1 MSEFIINDY
10 LLRQEAASIVAD
22 ILTETQEGDDI
33 QDLIHQS
40 CDGHE
45 WVIYTYKALKLC
57 AECNTTDGEAMLDG
71 MGQTFTDIEEHAVAV
86 AFWTLV
92 CACQDAL
99 TQKEAAQ

>member
-22 ILTETQEGDDI
+22 ILTDCQEGEDI
-33 QDLIHQS
+33 QDLIHQA

-57 AECNTTDGEAMLDG
+57 AECNTTEGEAMLE
-71 MGQTFTDIEEHAVAV
+71 DIGESFNNIREHAVVV
-86 AFWTLV
+86 AYWTLV

-99 TQKEAAQ
+99 TQREAA

>member
-1 MSEFIINDY
+1 MGEFIINDY

-22 ILTETQEGDDI
+22 ILTDAQEGDDI

-45 WVIYTYKALKLC
+45 WVIFPYKALKLC
-57 AECNTTDGEAMLDG
+57 AECNTADAETMLE
-71 MGQTFTDIEEHAVAV
+71 DIGRIFYSIGEHATVVAY
-86 AFWTLV
+86 WTLV

-99 TQKEAAQ
+99 TQREAA

>member
-22 ILTETQEGDDI
+22 ILTNAQEGDDI

-57 AECNTTDGEAMLDG
+57 AECDTSGGEAMLED
-71 MGQTFTDIEEHAVAV
+71 MGRTFYNIREHAVVV
-86 AFWTLV
+86 AYWTLV

-99 TQKEAAQ
+99 TQREAA